1 MDPIVKTIPVN
12 LKNKSYHILIGKEI
26 LSEIERV
33 DEILSAERFAIII
46 SSRVY
51 ELHGDLIGKSFRGY
65 DNFSYHVMNDGEE
78 HKNYSYAESFFSWL
92 LESGCSRRSCIIAI
106 GGGVVG
112 DFAGFIASCYMRGVP
127 LVHIPTTLLAMV
139 DSSIGGKVAVNISVG
154 KNIVGAFYQPEM
166 IISDVSFLNTLPEK
180 ELKNGIT
187 ETVKHALIGE
197 GKLLDLL
204 LNNDL
209 ESIKDQDVIEEVIY
223 LSAKFKSSIVEQ
235 DEREGGL
242 RAVLNFGHTAGHA
255 IESMLEYRG
264 ISHGEAVAMGLRVE
278 MVISRELGWLGREDM
293 LLIEDILERYGLLES
308 NYRLDGDAV
317 LEHMRYDKK
326 NLNGNINFVL
336 LKGLGNPVY
345 NQSIDEDII
354 RGAISAL

>member
-1 MDPIVKTIPVN
+1 MDSIVKTIPVN

-33 DEILSAERFAIII
+33 GEILSAERFAIII

-51 ELHGDLIGKSFRGY
+51 ELHGDLIERSFRGY
-65 DNFSYHVMNDGEE
+65 DNFKYHIMNDGEE
-78 HKNYSYAESFFSWL
+78 HKNYSYAESFFSRL
-92 LESGCSRRSCIIAI
+92 LEDGCSRRSCIIAV

-166 IISDVSFLNTLPEK
+166 IISDVSFLNTLPER
-180 ELKNGIT
+180 ELKNGIA
-187 ETVKHALIGE
+187 ETVKHALIGK
-197 GKLLDLL
+197 GKLLDVLL
-204 LNNDL
+204 DNNL
-209 ESIKDQDVIEEVIY
+209 ASIKDQEVIEEVVY

-255 IESMLEYRG
+255 IESMLEYSV
-264 ISHGEAVAMGLRVE
+264 SHGEAVAMGLKVE
-278 MVISRELGWLGREDM
+278 MVISQELGWLGREDI
-293 LLIEDILERYGLLES
+293 LLFDEMLERYGLLEK
-308 NYRLDGDAV
+308 NYRLNGDAV
-317 LEHMRYDKK
+317 LDHMRYDKK
-326 NLNGNINFVL
+326 NLNGSIRFVL
-336 LKGLGNPVY
+336 LKGFGNPVY
-345 NQSIDEDII
+345 NQRIDEDII
-354 RGAISAL
+354 RRAISTL

>member
-12 LKNKSYHILIGKEI
+12 VKNKSYHILIGKEI
-26 LSEIERV
+26 LSQIERV

-51 ELHGDLIGKSFRGY
+51 ELYKDSIEESFRAY
-65 DNFSYHVMNDGEE
+65 NNFKFNIMKDGEE
-78 HKNYSYAESFFSWL
+78 HKNYKYAESFFSWL
-92 LESGCSRRSCIIAI
+92 LENGYSRRSCIIAI

-166 IISDVSFLNTLPEK
+166 ILSDVSFLQTLPEK

-197 GKLLDLL
+197 DKLLDLL

-209 ESIKDQDVIEEVIY
+209 ESIKDRDVIEEVIY

-242 RAVLNFGHTAGHA
+242 RAVLNFGHTIGHA
-255 IESMLEYRG
+255 IESLMEHRG
-264 ISHGEAVAMGLRVE
+264 VSHGEAVAMGLKIE
-278 MVISRELGWLGREDM
+278 MIISRELGWLGTEDV
-293 LLIEDILERYGLLES
+293 LLFDEILKRYGLLGD
-308 NYRLDGDAV
+308 NYKLNGDD
-317 LEHMRYDKK
+317 LLNHMRYDKK
-326 NLNGNINFVL
+326 NLNGNIHFVL
-336 LKGLGNPVY
+336 LKGLGNPVF
-345 NQSIDEDII
+345 NQSIDEGII
-354 RGAISAL
+354 RGAISTI